1 MLPFYGRRVVKGTKE
16 SDIKVTK
23 DSPFFLFDT
32 KLECF
37 LKSNDFLIKKKNLEI
52 GFGNGEN
59 VIYQAQKYKEEIFLV
74 CDPFL
79 TGCVKLVKK
88 IKANKIKNIFV
99 SSLDFFS
106 LFEKI
111 KYFTFSKIFILF
123 PDPWPKKRHSKRK
136 LVDRDFVEDIE
147 FITEKNSQII
157 FASDN
162 HAYQEQAMKYFS
174 ENENFINLEKKV
186 NITKFKNIELIETK
200 YYKKALK
207 NKIRSVF
214 FIFNRR

>member
-1 MLPFYGRRVVKGTKE
+1 M
-16 SDIKVTK
+16 
-23 DSPFFLFDT
+23 
-32 KLECF
+32 
-37 LKSNDFLIKKKNLEI
+37 EI

-147 FITEKNSQII
+147 FITEKNSLII

-174 ENENFINLEKKV
+174 ENENFINLEKK
-186 NITKFKNIELIETK
+186 LILLS
-200 YYKKALK
+200 LK
-207 NKIRSVF
+207 TLN
-214 FIFNRR
+214 